1 MRILVLEDELSPRG
15 GQELSL
21 VSVCEA
27 LSRRGHE
34 IILLYK
40 SGGSLE
46 ARYRAFCSRLIRA
59 GAYSIDHRNFSGSVA
74 GFFGAL
80 ARSCAARPGLIYANQ
95 YQDSLLA
102 GCVSF
107 FCGAPFVCHLRIPS
121 PKRFCNQHRLGLSM
135 VNRLIVI
142 SKNMRSD
149 WERHASLRGRLELVY
164 NGIDAGIYPFSDDP
178 RPARRRLGIP
188 EGATVIMYA
197 GRVHPLKGVD
207 MLADTFMELKMRIPN
222 LFLVVVG
229 REFDIRDFIS
239 DLKALLEK
247 RGFADSALW
256 IPHTDDMPG
265 LYAASDL
272 AVLPSRW
279 PEPFG
284 RTLIESMA
292 CGTPSIGSDAGG
304 IPEVLT
310 GEFRKFVFP
319 AGDTR
324 ALTALVERAIGWRQS
339 DPELGRRARAHVE
352 RNFSLE
358 KTVDGV
364 EAVFRKAGGR

>member
-1 MRILVLEDELSPRG
+1 MPARGARPRRPSGAPLYEDEGPPAPRGGPLPGTGQGAGDFRPAAFSKASQCGAWGLSGSRDPLRRPVRASVRFLGVCGGGEMRILVLEDELSPRG

-149 WERHASLRGRLELVY
+149 WERHAFLRGRLELVY
-164 NGIDAGIYPFSDDP
+164 NGIDAG
-178 RPARRRLGIP
+178 
-188 EGATVIMYA
+188 
-197 GRVHPLKGVD
+197 
-207 MLADTFMELKMRIPN
+207 
-222 LFLVVVG
+222 
-229 REFDIRDFIS
+229 
-239 DLKALLEK
+239 
-247 RGFADSALW
+247 
-256 IPHTDDMPG
+256 
-265 LYAASDL
+265 
-272 AVLPSRW
+272 
-279 PEPFG
+279 
-284 RTLIESMA
+284 
-292 CGTPSIGSDAGG
+292 
-304 IPEVLT
+304 
-310 GEFRKFVFP
+310 
-319 AGDTR
+319 
-324 ALTALVERAIGWRQS
+324 
-339 DPELGRRARAHVE
+339 
-352 RNFSLE
+352 
-358 KTVDGV
+358 
-364 EAVFRKAGGR
+364 